1 MRMKTSLFLVGLL
14 AGVIPAHADWLRA
27 GQDDFSTIYYDP
39 ATRRSLPDGPIELK
53 ALTDYDPQ
61 SPQAA
66 AFKLSEKGL
75 SEIETTVFDCA
86 KGAYRSQGG
95 SWYAGH
101 MATGSV
107 RSDYP
112 AKTTWSKVP
121 SFYASL
127 FAIVCARN

>member
-14 AGVIPAHADWLRA
+14 AGVVPARADWLRA

-39 ATRRSLPDGPIELK
+39 ATRRSRVDGAIELR

-75 SEIETTVFDCA
+75 SEIETAVFDCA

-112 AKTTWSKVP
+112 AKDTWSKVP

-127 FAIVCARN
+127 FTKACARD